1 MNFTCVCVCAR
12 ACVRVCVCVCVRAR
26 GDNVQ
31 AKLWRAAQRLEVKEN
46 AKVAG
51 GMLADTCWHDNP
63 QLYDTPSENENERF
77 KDHVHDHEKDG
88 AGGVAA
94 ADSCVERRAKD
105 LPGPMTCGGKSQG
118 GREGEEEGFSRR
130 EGEGRQSPR
139 ATSHGQY
146 VHEAVEATT
155 DESWLRLALVQV
167 SCQRCVCVCVS
178 VCVCVYVC
186 VCACVRVRVRVCHMV
201 L

>member
-1 MNFTCVCVCAR
+1 MR
-12 ACVRVCVCVCVRAR
+12 ACVCVCVRAR

-31 AKLWRAAQRLEVKEN
+31 AKLWRAAQRLEVKEH

-51 GMLADTCWHDNP
+51 GMLADTHWHEDP
-63 QLYDTPSENENERF
+63 QLYDTPSENENEIF
-77 KDHVHDHEKDG
+77 KDHVHDNEKDG

-94 ADSCVERRAKD
+94 ADSCVGRRARD

-167 SCQRCVCVCVS
+167 SCQRCV
-178 VCVCVYVC
+178 YVC
-186 VCACVRVRVRVCHMV
+186 VCACVRVCVCVCVAWFCDTCETHLYV
-201 L
+201 